1 MIIMSKFIKRLTKSL
16 ANVENSL
23 LLGDGFGQLIDLA
36 DTFNTVFVVSP
47 IDINIKKRNI
57 IYRETFDRIEE
68 LPNISCIVINRN
80 RVQEM
85 PMLRSSWTKY
95 RPLIIIEGEEVIGRD
110 LSKDLYDTGYR
121 AVEQYKDYHVWQ
133 KIK

>member
-1 MIIMSKFIKRLTKSL
+1 MSKFIKRLTKSL
-16 ANVENSL
+16 ANIDNIL
-23 LLGDGFGQLIDLA
+23 ILGDGTGQLAEIA
-36 DTFNTVFVVSP
+36 DVFNTVFVVAP
-47 IDINIKKRNI
+47 IHAEIKKRNI

-68 LPNISCIVINRN
+68 LSNISCILINRN

-85 PMLRSSWTKY
+85 PMLRNSWTKY
-95 RPLIIIEGEEVIGRD
+95 KPSIMIEGEEVIGRD

-121 AVEQYKDYHVWQ
+121 AVEQYKDFHVWK